1 MLDQFLKSGAAA
13 LGANGQA
20 SGQTPG
26 QSSGLNLD
34 QLLTGPGGLATGA
47 AAGGLAALLLGGAK
61 PKKLAKNALKVGG
74 AALVGGLAY
83 KAWRDWQANK
93 APSPQT
99 APEAVTAP
107 TDPAFLPQA
116 DDKRRNLSRSLMRA
130 MISAAKADGHVT
142 PVEQKRILTQLEALD
157 VNDADRAF
165 IQQELESP
173 LDVEAVV
180 RDAAT
185 PELAAE
191 LYTASLLAID
201 PNGAAE
207 RAYLSLLAARLN
219 LHEGLVAHIHANAE
233 NAVIHTAA

>member
-1 MLDQFLKSGAAA
+1 MLDQL
-13 LGANGQA
+13 LGAQNAKGGRNGQL
-20 SGQTPG
+20 
-26 QSSGLNLD
+26 SGLSLD

-93 APSPQT
+93 APAQPAENT
-99 APEAVTAP
+99 PIVAPA
-107 TDPAFLPQA
+107 DPAFMPEG
-116 DDKRRNLSRSLMRA
+116 DDQRRSLARSLMRA
-130 MISAAKADGHVT
+130 MITAAKADGHVT
-142 PVEQKRILTQLEALD
+142 PAEQQRILSQLEALEINQSD
-157 VNDADRAF
+157 HAF
-165 IQQELESP
+165 IREELAAP

-201 PNGAAE
+201 TKGAAE
-207 RAYLSLLAARLN
+207 KAYLSLLAARLG
-219 LHEGLVAHIHANAE
+219 LDADLVAHIHANTE
-233 NAVIHTAA
+233 TAQITQAA

>member
-1 MLDQFLKSGAAA
+1 MLDQL
-13 LGANGQA
+13 LGARNA
-20 SGQTPG
+20 QTGRNSP
-26 QSSGLNLD
+26 SGLSLD

-47 AAGGLAALLLGGAK
+47 AAGGLAAILLGGAK

-93 APSPQT
+93 APAAEPQPAPIT
-99 APEAVTAP
+99 APS
-107 TDPAFLPQA
+107 DPAFLPEG
-116 DDKRRNLSRSLMRA
+116 DDQRRLLARSLMRA
-130 MISAAKADGHVT
+130 MIAAAKADGHVT
-142 PVEQKRILTQLEALD
+142 PVEQERILSQLEALD
-157 VNDADRAF
+157 INQGDRAF
-165 IQQELESP
+165 IKEELETP

-201 PNGAAE
+201 PNGNAE
-207 RAYLSLLAARLN
+207 KAYLALLAARLK
-219 LHEGLVAHIHANAE
+219 LDPDLVTHIHANTE
-233 NAVIHTAA
+233 NAQTQQAA

>member
-1 MLDQFLKSGAAA
+1 MLDQL
-13 LGANGQA
+13 LGARNA
-20 SGQTPG
+20 QTGRDG
-26 QSSGLNLD
+26 QSGLSLD

-93 APSPQT
+93 TPVTQSQATPVTPPS
-99 APEAVTAP
+99 
-107 TDPAFLPQA
+107 DPAFLPEG
-116 DDKRRNLSRSLMRA
+116 DDQRRLLARSLMRA
-130 MISAAKADGHVT
+130 MIAAAKADGHVT
-142 PVEQKRILTQLEALD
+142 PVEQERILSQLEVLEI
-157 VNDADRAF
+157 NQGDRAF
-165 IQQELESP
+165 IKEELDSP

-201 PNGAAE
+201 PNGDAE
-207 RAYLSLLAARLN
+207 KAYLALLAARLK
-219 LHEGLVAHIHANAE
+219 LDPDLVAHIHANTE
-233 NAVIHTAA
+233 NAQTPQAA